1 MDERKGKMPNLVF
14 LFKYCIYNVH
24 FSIYFNN
31 LGQTR
36 VSIKKIR
43 NKNPLVTG
51 GQGKSV
57 SLSFFLG

>member
-1 MDERKGKMPNLVF
+1 MDERKERIQSLVF

-31 LGQTR
+31 LDQTR

-51 GQGKSV
+51 G
-57 SLSFFLG
+57 